1 MIKEF
6 ALDPTLLLHWA
17 KSERDFREFFREYGR
32 GTPRHISSF
41 PKKKF
46 SKLRSYLIEKIDS
59 LESEHEK
66 LRYTEMVQALAEGL
80 ACRSCEILTTSTWVD
95 LVQIENNINPFDT
108 ILSSSEINLESA
120 LTLDDM
126 YSSELWN
133 LPSQLN
139 IKRTQED
146 FLNHLESFVKTT
158 TNNLVFIDAFCYQNR
173 ALELISNLINQLE
186 QRKLKENTI
195 NVKIFY
201 RENTNSK
208 DVHYVKSKILAN
220 IKSKLNIDIQVT
232 ELRSSSGQDVF
243 HNRYILNDC
252 GGILLPYGFDLS
264 DEECETDEAII
275 LSKENYDKRWRQFI
289 ENLSFEVV
297 NQY

>member
-6 ALDPTLLLHWA
+6 ALDPALLLHWA

-59 LESEHEK
+59 LENEHAK
-66 LRYTEMVQALAEGL
+66 LRYTEMVQALADGL
-80 ACRSCEILTTSTWVD
+80 ACRSCDIPTTSNWVD
-95 LVQIENNINPFDT
+95 LVQSENQIEPFDT

-120 LTLDDM
+120 LTLDNM

-133 LPSQLN
+133 IPFQLN

-146 FLNHLESFVKTT
+146 FLKHLDSFVKTT
-158 TNNLVFIDAFCYQNR
+158 SNNLVFIDAFCYQNR
-173 ALELISNLINQLE
+173 SLDLISKLINQLE
-186 QRKLKENTI
+186 QRKLKENT
-195 NVKIFY
+195 VKVQIFY

-208 DVHYVKSKILAN
+208 DVHHVKNKILAN
-220 IKSKLNIDIQVT
+220 IKPKLNIDIQVN

-289 ENLSFEVV
+289 ENPSFEVV

>member
-46 SKLRSYLIEKIDS
+46 SKLRSYLIEKIDY

-80 ACRSCEILTTSTWVD
+80 ACRSCEISTTTNWVD

-108 ILSSSEINLESA
+108 ILSSSKINLESA
-120 LTLDDM
+120 LTLDNM

-133 LPSQLN
+133 LPFQLN

-158 TNNLVFIDAFCYQNR
+158 INNLVFIDAYCYQNR
-173 ALELISNLINQLE
+173 ALDLIVNLINQLE

-195 NVKIFY
+195 NVQIFY

-208 DVHYVKSKILAN
+208 DVRYVKNQILTN
-220 IKSKLNIDIQVT
+220 IKSTLNIDVQVN
-232 ELRSSSGQDVF
+232 ELRSASGQDVF

-252 GGILLPYGFDLS
+252 GGVLLPYGFDLS
-264 DEECETDEAII
+264 DQEYETDEAII
-275 LSKENYDKRWRQFI
+275 LSKENYNKRWTQFI
-289 ENLSFEVV
+289 ENLSFELV

>member
-6 ALDPTLLLHWA
+6 ALDPALLLHWA
-17 KSERDFREFFREYGR
+17 KNERDFREFFREYGR

-59 LESEHEK
+59 LESEHSK
-66 LRYTEMVQALAEGL
+66 LRYTEMVQALADGL
-80 ACRSCEILTTSTWVD
+80 ACRSCEIPTTSNWVD
-95 LVQIENNINPFDT
+95 LVQIENQIDPFDT

-120 LTLDDM
+120 LTLDNM

-146 FLNHLESFVKTT
+146 FLKHLDSFVKTT
-158 TNNLVFIDAFCYQNR
+158 TNNLVFIDAFCYQSR
-173 ALELISNLINQLE
+173 ALDLISNLINLLE
-186 QRKLKENTI
+186 QRKLKENT
-195 NVKIFY
+195 VKVQIFY
-201 RENTNSK
+201 RKNSNSK
-208 DVHYVKSKILAN
+208 DVRYVKSQILAN
-220 IKSKLNIDIQVT
+220 IKTNLNIDIQIN
-232 ELRSSSGQDVF
+232 ELQLSSGQDVF

-264 DEECETDEAII
+264 DQECETDEAII
-275 LSKENYDKRWRQFI
+275 LSKENYDKRWGQFI
-289 ENLSFEVV
+289 ENLKFELVD
-297 NQY
+297 QY